1 MASTSNL
8 RKHFIQVRY
17 FLIFIIAKNA
27 KETLKYPLE
36 EQRPPFFYLLFA
48 NKYYDFFITLLSY
61 HDDFLVT
68 VHTE

>member
-27 KETLKYPLE
+27 IETKKYPFE
-36 EQRPPFFYLLFA
+36 EQRPPFLFFYLLLA
-48 NKYYDFFITLLSY
+48 NR
-61 HDDFLVT
+61 
-68 VHTE
+68 